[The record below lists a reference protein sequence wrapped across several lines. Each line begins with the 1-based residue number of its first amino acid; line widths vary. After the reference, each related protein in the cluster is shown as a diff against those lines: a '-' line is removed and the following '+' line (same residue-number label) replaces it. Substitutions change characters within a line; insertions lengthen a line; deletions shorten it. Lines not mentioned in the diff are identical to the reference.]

1 MSRIVLI
8 GIYQLGARSLEALLA
23 RGLDVVGVVT
33 KPDLRVEEE
42 PLTRLARSRG
52 IPVFLP
58 ARPGEPGF
66 VEQVR
71 ALRPDLLVVTG
82 YHKVLPAPLLS
93 IPPRGVLNLHGS
105 LLPRHRGPVPWK
117 WAILQGESVGGM
129 TVQLMSAE
137 LDRGP
142 LLAQESCPIA
152 PDDTGETLFAKLC
165 LLAGP
170 LLARTLPA
178 YLDGHLTPVSQDER
192 QATYEGY
199 PTDDDARICWE
210 WEAERI
216 RNLVRGLSPRPG
228 AWTSLRGV
236 NLRVRKAVRAVDS
249 VSRNPG
255 LILHLSD
262 GAVVVSTGKGNLL
275 LSELSVDGET
285 ATLDSTRL
293 HLLGLTPGALLRS
306 SASEAPLNLC

>member
-1 MSRIVLI
+1 MPRIVLI
-8 GIYQLGARSLEALLA
+8 GLYQLGARSLEALLA
-23 RGLDVVGVVT
+23 RGLEVVGVVT
-33 KPDLRVEEE
+33 KPDPRVEEE
-42 PLTRLARSRG
+42 PLARLARSRG

-71 ALRPDLLVVTG
+71 GLRPEVLVVTG
-82 YHKVLPAPLLS
+82 YHKVLPAKLLA

-117 WAILQGESVGGM
+117 WAILNGESVGGM
-129 TVQLMSAE
+129 TVQVMGAE

-178 YLDGHLTPVSQDER
+178 FLDGNLTPVAQDER

-199 PTDDDARICWE
+199 PTEDDACISWE

-216 RNLVRGLSPRPG
+216 LNLIRGLSPRPG
-228 AWTSLRGV
+228 AWTCFRGMK
-236 NLRVRKAVRAVDS
+236 LRVRKAVRAEES
-249 VSRNPG
+249 PSRDPG
-255 LILHLSD
+255 LILHQS
-262 GAVVVSTGKGNLL
+262 GGTVVVATGKGNLL
-275 LSELSVDGET
+275 LSEISVDGET
-285 ATLDSTRL
+285 LTLEPLRL
-293 HLLGLTPGALLRS
+293 QLLGLTPGSLLRS
-306 SASEAPLNLC
+306 TASEAPLNLC